1 MTIGFVIS
9 PKPSNILSAA
19 SSSVSCLF
27 FSNSFSISILIFLL
41 ILVRNYY
48 MFFETILLKL
58 EKALMEDIAT
68 EKVYAKIEDEKNEFS
83 LIKH

>member
-1 MTIGFVIS
+1 MAALDEVLVGREWEKRHAPDVDTIRR
-9 PKPSNILSAA
+9 
-19 SSSVSCLF
+19 
-27 FSNSFSISILIFLL
+27 SFSQSTERVLI
-41 ILVRNYY
+41 VNYK
-48 MFFETILLKL
+48 FFETILLKL